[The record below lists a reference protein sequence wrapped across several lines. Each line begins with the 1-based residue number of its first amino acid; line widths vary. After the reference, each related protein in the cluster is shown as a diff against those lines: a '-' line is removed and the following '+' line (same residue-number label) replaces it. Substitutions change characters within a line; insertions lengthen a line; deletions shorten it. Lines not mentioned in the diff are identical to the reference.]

1 MATMEDAVSRESIES
16 SSTGD
21 EFVVVNGE
29 PKLKFTG
36 DFNDI
41 CDAMMSDGNAGD
53 SRLSTSPI
61 SQSDSKDLSH
71 VIPSSQSVGFLSE
84 DFASPDNIGDT
95 GDEQA
100 GPGQKLCWWSSGEKI
115 MISVAL
121 SSTSSEMV
129 KTVASLPL
137 MQNCLGGGSAYM

>member
-95 GDEQA
+95 GDEQP
-100 GPGQKLCWWSSGEKI
+100 GPGEKVHRFLDKVEEGEVHSQLMSYKYWFF
-115 MISVAL
+115 
-121 SSTSSEMV
+121 MV
-129 KTVASLPL
+129 FGLVQSYIFL
-137 MQNCLGGGSAYM
+137 